1 MVIIIT
7 IIITIIIFKGF
18 NTLKLATTKGERY
31 YTQKCLWLR
40 LDCACVIESSVSAS
54 GESTGP
60 GGLG

>member
-1 MVIIIT
+1 MIT
-7 IIITIIIFKGF
+7 VIIITIIIFKGF
-18 NTLKLATTKGERY
+18 NTSKLATTKGERY
-31 YTQKCLWLR
+31 YTQKLLWLR